1 MRLGGALTL
10 QRFKE
15 LGFDQVVF
23 ATGAG
28 LPTAHHLQKYPGMYF
43 ANEFLMKLQTTGVMH
58 QTLKE
63 GVQLPIVIIGG
74 GLTGIDA
81 ATEAQVYYLK
91 WVEQV
96 AFWFDTK
103 GNMLFE
109 GYSNTDKKVIET
121 WIEHGQKSQS
131 IA

>member
-1 MRLGGALTL
+1 M
-10 QRFKE
+10 
-15 LGFDQVVF
+15 
-23 ATGAG
+23 
-28 LPTAHHLQKYPGMYF
+28 
-43 ANEFLMKLQTTGVMH
+43 
-58 QTLKE
+58 
-63 GVQLPIVIIGG
+63 QLPIVIIGG

-121 WIEHGQKSQS
+121 WIEHGQKSQKYRINKDHHRS
-131 IA
+131 D